1 MMPAKGESF
10 RIRSHPEGRKAMYTV
25 IRRYQGVVDAAEV
38 ARRAVEEFAPT
49 LRDQP
54 GFQGYWVVD
63 AGDGVL
69 ATISVFDTEEAA
81 AESTAAA
88 ATWVQ
93 ENMPNLVPNPPRVT
107 SGNTTGVSAGV
118 PA

>member
-1 MMPAKGESF
+1 
-10 RIRSHPEGRKAMYTV
+10 MYTV
-25 IRRYQGVVDAAEV
+25 IRRYQGVQDSGEV
-38 ARRAVEEFAPT
+38 ARRAMEEFAPS
-49 LRDQP
+49 LREQP

-69 ATISVFDTEEAA
+69 ATISFFETEEAA
-81 AESTAAA
+81 AESTAAS

-93 ENMPNLVPNPPRVT
+93 ENLAHLVPNPPRVT
-107 SGNTTGVSAGV
+107 SGDTTGVTAGV

>member
-1 MMPAKGESF
+1 M
-10 RIRSHPEGRKAMYTV
+10 
-25 IRRYQGVVDAAEV
+25 
-38 ARRAVEEFAPT
+38 

-69 ATISVFDTEEAA
+69 ATISVFETEDAAVDSTNAA
-81 AESTAAA
+81 AS
-88 ATWVQ
+88 WVR
-93 ENMPNLVPNPPRVT
+93 ENMAEMVQNPPQVT
-107 SGNTTGVSAGV
+107 AGSTTGVMAEA

>member
-1 MMPAKGESF
+1 
-10 RIRSHPEGRKAMYTV
+10 MYTV
-25 IRRYQGVVDAAEV
+25 IRRYQDVANTGEV
-38 ARRAVEEFAPT
+38 ARRAIDEFAPL

-69 ATISVFDTEEAA
+69 ATITAFETEDAA
-81 AESTAAA
+81 VESNSAA

-93 ENMPNLVPNPPRVT
+93 ENVANLVPSPPRVT
-107 SGNTTGVSAGV
+107 AGETTGVMAEV
-118 PA
+118 TA

>member
-1 MMPAKGESF
+1 
-10 RIRSHPEGRKAMYTV
+10 MYTV
-25 IRRYQGVVDAAEV
+25 IRRYQGVVDTAEV
-38 ARRAVEEFAPT
+38 ARRAVDEFAPQ

-69 ATISVFDTEEAA
+69 ATITVFETEEAA
-81 AESTAAA
+81 VSSTGAA

-107 SGNTTGVSAGV
+107 AGETTGVSSGV

>member
-1 MMPAKGESF
+1 MVHPV
-10 RIRSHPEGRKAMYTV
+10 RIRPLSEGRNAMYTV
-25 IRRYQGVVDAAEV
+25 IRTYQAVADTAEV
-38 ARRAVEEFAPT
+38 ARRAIEEFAPL

-69 ATISVFDTEEAA
+69 ATITAFETEDAA
-81 AESTAAA
+81 VDSSAAA

-93 ENMPNLVPNPPRVT
+93 GNIPNLVPSPPRVT
-107 SGNTTGVSAGV
+107 AGETTGVMAEV

>member
-1 MMPAKGESF
+1 
-10 RIRSHPEGRKAMYTV
+10 MYTV
-25 IRRYQGVVDAAEV
+25 IRRYQGVTDTAEV

-63 AGDGVL
+63 AGGGVL
-69 ATISVFDTEEAA
+69 ATISVFESEEAA
-81 AESTAAA
+81 EESIAAA

-93 ENMPNLVPNPPRVT
+93 ENMPNQVPNPPQVT
-107 SGNTTGVSAGV
+107 KGDTAGISAEVSV
-118 PA
+118 

>member
-1 MMPAKGESF
+1 M
-10 RIRSHPEGRKAMYTV
+10 HTV
-25 IRRYQGVVDAAEV
+25 IRRYQGVVNAEEV
-38 ARRAVEEFAPT
+38 ARRAVEEFAPQ
-49 LRDQP
+49 LRDHP

-63 AGDGVL
+63 SGGGVL
-69 ATISVFDTEEAA
+69 ATITVFESEDAA

-93 ENMPNLVPNPPRVT
+93 ENMPDLVPTAPQVT
-107 SGNTTGVSAGV
+107 AGPTTGVMAEA

>member
-1 MMPAKGESF
+1 
-10 RIRSHPEGRKAMYTV
+10 MYTV
-25 IRRYQGVVDAAEV
+25 IRRYQDVQNTSEV

-49 LRDQP
+49 LRDQE

-63 AGDGVL
+63 AGAGVI
-69 ATISVFDTEEAA
+69 ATISVYESEEAA
-81 AESTAAA
+81 AASNAAA

-93 ENMPNLVPNPPRVT
+93 ENVANLVPSPPRVT
-107 SGNTTGVSAGV
+107 SGETSGVSAEV

>member
-1 MMPAKGESF
+1 M
-10 RIRSHPEGRKAMYTV
+10 HTV
-25 IRRYQGVVDAAEV
+25 IRRYQGVQDSAEV
-38 ARRAVEEFAPT
+38 ARRAVEEFAPQISD
-49 LRDQP
+49 RP

-63 AGDGVL
+63 AGGGVL
-69 ATISVFDTEEAA
+69 ATITVFETEEAA

-93 ENMPNLVPNPPRVT
+93 QNMPNLVPNAPQVT
-107 SGNTTGVSAGV
+107 AGETTGVMAEV

>member
-1 MMPAKGESF
+1 M
-10 RIRSHPEGRKAMYTV
+10 HTV
-25 IRRYQGVVDAAEV
+25 IRRYQGVIDTAEV

-49 LRDQP
+49 LRDAP
-54 GFQGYWVVD
+54 GFQAYWVVD

-69 ATISVFDTEEAA
+69 ATISVFDSEEAA
-81 AESTAAA
+81 QESTAAA

-93 ENMPNLVPNPPRVT
+93 ENLPNQVPNPPQVT
-107 SGNTTGVSAGV
+107 KGDASGVTAGV